1 MPAAERLST
10 ALVSSQPVSPGSPPP
25 GARDVDPDELRWSPL
40 RVIGRFAAASNA
52 TLLAEVESTAPA
64 SVQPTGSTL
73 TTTEDSARR
82 PPGRRGG
89 TSRLDAPADG
99 LIRVVYKPTR
109 GTRALWDFEAPS
121 LARHEVAAYQLAAG
135 AAAILGEEPL
145 VPLTVMRE
153 AGPFGEGAVQLF
165 MDVDEEVDMVDIF
178 GVNAMPDV
186 GWLVVFGAEDR
197 AGNDLVVAHA
207 DVDRLRRMAVLDEV
221 INNAD
226 RKGQHVLTLTD
237 GRIVGIDHGL
247 CFHVDDKLRTVL
259 WGYAGEPLEA
269 GDVAFLD
276 ALDETVS
283 GDRTELAALLSGD
296 EYEALLLRL
305 ATARLRGTFADPPDD
320 RHPIP
325 WPPL

>member
-1 MPAAERLST
+1 VPTAERLST
-10 ALVSSQPVSPGSPPP
+10 ALVSSQPVSSGEPPD
-25 GARDVDPDELRWSPL
+25 AREVDPDELRWAPL

-52 TLLAEVESTAPA
+52 TLLAELESTAPTA
-64 SVQPTGSTL
+64 GQPSGSVF
-73 TTTEDSARR
+73 TTTEESQRR
-82 PPGRRGG
+82 PPGRLGR
-89 TSRLDAPADG
+89 TSRLTAPPEG
-99 LIRVVYKPTR
+99 CLRVVYKPTR

-165 MDVDEEVDMVDIF
+165 MDVDDEVDVVDVF
-178 GVNAMPDV
+178 AADDLPDA

-207 DVDRLRRMAVLDEV
+207 DVDRLRRMALLDEV
-221 INNAD
+221 MNNAD
-226 RKGQHVLTLTD
+226 RKGQHVLVLTD

-259 WGYAGEPLEA
+259 WGYAGEPFDP
-269 GDVAFLD
+269 GDLAFLD
-276 ALDETVS
+276 ALDETVA
-283 GDRTELAALLSGD
+283 GDATELAALLSGE

-305 ATARLRGTFADPPDD
+305 ATARLRGTFADPPYD

>member
-1 MPAAERLST
+1 VPAAERVST
-10 ALVSSQPVSPGSPPP
+10 ALVSSQPVSPGGPPP
-25 GARDVDPDELRWSPL
+25 GDRDVDPDELRWAPL
-40 RVIGRFAAASNA
+40 RVIGRFATASNA
-52 TLLAEVESTAPA
+52 TLLAELESTSPGTGR
-64 SVQPTGSTL
+64 PTGT
-73 TTTEDSARR
+73 TFTTEDAVRR
-82 PPGRRGG
+82 TPGRLGR
-89 TSRLDAPADG
+89 TSRLAAPAEG
-99 LIRVVYKPTR
+99 RLRVVYKPTR
-109 GTRALWDFEAPS
+109 GTRSLWDFEAPS

-165 MDVDEEVDMVDIF
+165 MDVDDRADLVDVFPVD
-178 GVNAMPDV
+178 AMPDS

-207 DVDRLRRMAVLDEV
+207 DVDRLRRMALLDEV

-237 GRIVGIDHGL
+237 GRVVGIDHGL

-259 WGYAGEPLEA
+259 WGYAGEPLEP
-269 GDVAFLD
+269 GDLAFLQ
-276 ALDETVS
+276 AMEETVA

-296 EYEALLLRL
+296 EYEMLLLRL
-305 ATARLRGTFADPPDD
+305 EAVRLRGTFADPPYD